1 MDAGQRRSEEYTSKQ
16 PAVGARFI
24 APPGWGGGANVHT
37 GTRLPP
43 YPTLGR
49 DKSGP
54 YVWLFTCIF
63 FATSLSNIHV
73 TSPFVGRTI

>member
-1 MDAGQRRSEEYTSKQ
+1 MDAGQRCGEEFTSKQ

-43 YPTLGR
+43 YPTLGLAPT
-49 DKSGP
+49 G
-54 YVWLFTCIF
+54 FCHMF
-63 FATSLSNIHV
+63 FLD
-73 TSPFVGRTI
+73 